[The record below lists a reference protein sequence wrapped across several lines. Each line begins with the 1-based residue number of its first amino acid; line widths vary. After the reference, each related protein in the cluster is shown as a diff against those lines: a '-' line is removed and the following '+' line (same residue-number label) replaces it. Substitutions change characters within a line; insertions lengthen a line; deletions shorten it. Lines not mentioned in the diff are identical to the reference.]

1 MSCFSH
7 ELSFGLRIAVTPLAV
22 AVWASWA
29 SWGVLVPCLAGF
41 LCISRACG
49 SKYPLPILSSGVL
62 AGRLGA
68 LLPISAGNALV
79 RVGVDIPVV
88 AYVCLCKSGTGPR

>member
-7 ELSFGLRIAVTPLAV
+7 KLSFGLRIAVTPLAV
-22 AVWASWA
+22 VVCA
-29 SWGVLVPCLAGF
+29 SWGVLAPCLAGF
-41 LCISRACG
+41 LCISRACV
-49 SKYPLPILSSGVL
+49 SKCPLPNLSSGVL
-62 AGRLGA
+62 AGIWGA

-88 AYVCLCKSGTGPR
+88 AYVCLCKSGTDPR

>member
-7 ELSFGLRIAVTPLAV
+7 ELSFGLRMVVTPLAF
-22 AVWASWA
+22 AVRVSWSA
-29 SWGVLVPCLAGF
+29 LAPCLACF
-41 LCISRACG
+41 VCISRSLV
-49 SKYPLPILSSGVL
+49 SKYPLPDLSSGVL
-62 AGRLGA
+62 AGIWGA

-88 AYVCLCKSGTGPR
+88 AYVCLCESGTDPR